1 MDSEATVED
10 APCPPDIDDPY
21 VGLVFSPDRDAIR
34 LRWAASIADLDVF
47 SVSAISDRWL
57 AVDTVADSEGK
68 HRVYGLDGDGELA
81 WLFASIE
88 EAFDGVAAL
97 LSKKAPL
104 PKARAHDAYEKRGV
118 SGRAVFDALLDLPLP
133 EGWDAFADGQWPLVR
148 PTQPRPSDP
157 EAPGFAR
164 MFALWATERFLQT
177 RRVELPD
184 WLRPETLGAA
194 QRDLVTHLER
204 FERAMAKAIVPDLVE
219 RAAEHPDDV
228 IAERASTWIGR
239 HEAYRAEM
247 TWEENDD
254 DDRATSSAP
263 PPSSDEE
270 EEPQTPFA
278 RHLREALGKILDTF
292 VEEGVVELV
301 AGGRDPLLRELVIAG
316 SDAQSAKHL
325 LSRLS
330 RSMLD
335 SEHVEELYATDEAI
349 EDRLK
354 RALGG

>member
-1 MDSEATVED
+1 
-10 APCPPDIDDPY
+10 
-21 VGLVFSPDRDAIR
+21 
-34 LRWAASIADLDVF
+34 
-47 SVSAISDRWL
+47 
-57 AVDTVADSEGK
+57 
-68 HRVYGLDGDGELA
+68 
-81 WLFASIE
+81 
-88 EAFDGVAAL
+88 
-97 LSKKAPL
+97 
-104 PKARAHDAYEKRGV
+104 
-118 SGRAVFDALLDLPLP
+118 
-133 EGWDAFADGQWPLVR
+133 
-148 PTQPRPSDP
+148 
-157 EAPGFAR
+157 
-164 MFALWATERFLQT
+164 
-177 RRVELPD
+177 
-184 WLRPETLGAA
+184 
-194 QRDLVTHLER
+194 
-204 FERAMAKAIVPDLVE
+204 
-219 RAAEHPDDV
+219 
-228 IAERASTWIGR
+228 
-239 HEAYRAEM
+239 M